1 MNLRAIQ
8 PASPSDHVFAQL
20 LKDIVR
26 GGQAAGDLLP
36 GEVQLSEAFG
46 VGSEVVRE
54 ALMRLAQLGLVRA
67 TPGGHT
73 EVLDFRETAG
83 LDLLGLVAHHGLP
96 GDRLL
101 LHWRSTL
108 EMRAAIAT
116 DAARLCALRGEA
128 DVRLALPAL
137 TLQMLNTDDD
147 QALYA
152 LEMRYWDTIVIG
164 ADNLAYRL
172 AHNSMMK
179 ILTRAM
185 ARSTEEDAA
194 DDTLADNRDMIRA
207 WSLREVRASQCHRAL
222 SAAIAEGDAEAA
234 ETETRTL
241 MRKGLQVY
249 EHFVQAWMK
258 AHADLAPA

>member
-8 PASPSDHVFAQL
+8 PVSPSDHVFAQL
-20 LKDIVR
+20 LRDIVCSKLAP
-26 GGQAAGDLLP
+26 GCLLP
-36 GEVQLSEAFG
+36 DANRLSEAFAVSG
-46 VGSEVVRE
+46 EVVHA
-54 ALMRLAQLGLVRA
+54 ALMQLTQLGMVRMA
-67 TPGGHT
+67 PGGPT

-116 DAARLCALRGEA
+116 DAARLCAQRGEA

-152 LEMRYWDTIVIG
+152 LEMRYWDTIIIG

-185 ARSTEEDAA
+185 ARSTEEEG
-194 DDTLADNRDMIRA
+194 DDIFGSNRDMIRA

-222 SAAIAEGDAEAA
+222 SAAIAEGDADTA

-249 EHFVQAWMK
+249 EHFVQAWMQ